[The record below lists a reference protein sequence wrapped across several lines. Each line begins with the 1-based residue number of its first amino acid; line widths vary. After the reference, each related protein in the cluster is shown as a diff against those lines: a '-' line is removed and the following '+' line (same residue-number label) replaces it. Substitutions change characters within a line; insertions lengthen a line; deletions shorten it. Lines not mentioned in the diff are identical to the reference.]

1 MGSFR
6 VVNSSSFAFATDL
19 PSSSR
24 NIHPSGVLHARRTT
38 PSASGLPGRE
48 EHAFAWIADSIRVE
62 EALNHLEKFGFRRD
76 GNGDDDDGDDNDNGN
91 DDGISFIPYST
102 KNNWLNRYPHAAP
115 AIECDDDGKVLV
127 YLNWRPYPNGLAE
140 LGQDMG
146 RCRGRGG
153 GGCQE

>member
-1 MGSFR
+1 MCFIR
-6 VVNSSSFAFATDL
+6 FIIIERLDRRL
-19 PSSSR
+19 
-24 NIHPSGVLHARRTT
+24 HPRRGGAE
-38 PSASGLPGRE
+38 PPGE
-48 EHAFAWIADSIRVE
+48 
-62 EALNHLEKFGFRRD
+62 FGFRRD
-76 GNGDDDDGDDNDNGN
+76 GNDGNDDDGDDDDDDI

-146 RCRGRGG
+146 IDAAAVAAVA
-153 GGCQE
+153 GCQG